1 MIEKFKKIF
10 SGLQRAHGC
19 TYIEKKNVD
28 GTKLKGKSF
37 VKREPVT
44 DVLWENHLKGIE
56 PSLGIIPINEENKCG
71 WGCIDIDSYASFN
84 HKKLL
89 DKIKAMD
96 LPLITCRSKSGGAHV
111 FLFTTVPVNA
121 EILRNKLLSI
131 SAVLGYGNSEI
142 FPKQIKLNSKED
154 TGNFLNLPYFN
165 SQKTTRYSYVENGAA
180 ATLDGFF
187 ESYERNKLTPEQ
199 LEKLTIKRTE
209 SELSDG
215 PPCMEALAVE
225 GISEGGS
232 EDSKPKGRDNA
243 LFHYAVYAKKKWPS
257 EWKNKIIL
265 FNEKVMNPPLDDA
278 SVERIKLQHVKKE
291 WGYKCKDEP
300 MCSYCDKELCRT
312 RKHGIGGE
320 ITFPTLSDLQ
330 KILLDKPY
338 YRLNVDGERIKLE
351 NVTHLYDQ
359 RLFQIAVLEQINIVL
374 PTISTKEWKKL
385 IQDLMD
391 GREDIDPPA
400 GSSKI
405 DQLQYHLEEFC
416 TNRFS
421 TNATKEDITRGSVFQ
436 AEKKHYFIFSKFYHG
451 FLVKKKW
458 DEKPQHTHQML
469 KEHFKCAEDRIL
481 IGKKK
486 VSVIVASSLERIEA
500 PYIPKE
506 FKAKV
511 PY

>member
-1 MIEKFKKIF
+1 MIERFKKIF
-10 SGLQRAHGC
+10 NGLQRAHGC
-19 TYIEKKNVD
+19 THVEKKNAD

-56 PSLGIIPINEENKCG
+56 PSLGIIPINEENKCC

-89 DKIKAMD
+89 DKIKVMN
-96 LPLITCRSKSGGAHV
+96 LPLITCRSKSGGAHI

-131 SAVLGYGNSEI
+131 SAVLGYGNSEV

-165 SQKTTRYSYVENGAA
+165 SQKTTRYSYLENGTA

-187 ESYERNKLTPEQ
+187 ESHERNKITPEQ
-199 LEKLTIKRTE
+199 LENLNIKRKQSDFT
-209 SELSDG
+209 DG
-215 PPCMEALAVE
+215 PPCIETLAAEKIGE
-225 GISEGGS
+225 G
-232 EDSKPKGRDNA
+232 KRDNT
-243 LFHYAVYAKKKWPS
+243 LFHYAVYAKKKWPG
-257 EWKNKIIL
+257 EWKNKLIL
-265 FNEKVMNPPLDDA
+265 FNHNYMIPPLDDA
-278 SVERIKLQHVKKE
+278 SVERIKLQHEKKE

-300 MCSYCDKELCRT
+300 MCSYCDKFLCKT
-312 RKHGIGGE
+312 RPFGIGGE
-320 ITFPTLSDLQ
+320 VTFPILSDLQ

-338 YRLNVDGERIKLE
+338 YYVNVDGERVKLE
-351 NVTHLYDQ
+351 NAVTLYDQ
-359 RLFQIAVLEQINIVL
+359 RLFQIAVLEQINKVL
-374 PTISTKEWKKL
+374 PTISKKEWKKL

-405 DQLQYHLEEFC
+405 DQLQDHLEEFC
-416 TNRFS
+416 TNRSS
-421 TNATKEDITRGSVFQ
+421 TSATKEDITRGSVFQ
-436 AEKKHYFIFSKFYHG
+436 ADKKHYFIFGKFYHG
-451 FLVKKKW
+451 FLARKKW
-458 DEKPQHTHQML
+458 DEKPQFTHQML
-469 KEHFKCAEDRIL
+469 KEHFKCSEDRIL

-486 VSVIVASSLERIEA
+486 VSVIVASSLERIET
-500 PYIPKE
+500 PYVPKE
-506 FKAKV
+506 LRPKD